1 MQLIKRTTLHYQ
13 EGTSDKVYE
22 VDLCQTGEN
31 RYVVNFRYGRR
42 GANLKEGVK
51 TTQPVPLA
59 EAQKVFD
66 KLVAE
71 KTNKGYQDV
80 SIPPVEETLAKA
92 EKPATRKV
100 AILNRLS
107 GQGNSKWPLER
118 AIWRAGELK
127 IPEATPLIIP
137 LIGSGDALRDYCIAW
152 ALGWCGGEGAVS
164 ALNSLRSNNKTPE
177 FVSRIAFEALL
188 KLADAETKAAWH
200 SSIIQQLPREL
211 YKKSADEFSNA
222 LRGYLNSEDYKRFA
236 VLDTIYQ
243 IDNEYV
249 RPALI
254 DILKTAPLRPNYF
267 QRFRHIFKMAEYR
280 HDAEVFAILAYRFE
294 KQGAT
299 YRSNS
304 YGVYVRNV
312 GYLRRYESKYN
323 NSTRRWEKIESNEF
337 QQYMQRPDASI
348 AYSSHTRDYFLRR
361 VWRTLKTL
369 GELGDTE
376 YVKMAVGVLLQ
387 YSDADAE
394 GAIATTFSRWQRDT
408 KGQYSRVD
416 FKHNWDAFA
425 GYINLNHILYENSPR
440 YELKQN
446 SIAWRCRDAYKPGDA
461 EPDVREEAFPS
472 LWEQQPSELLRLLL
486 ESNCRPVHHFA
497 VKALR
502 ACPQFGAELDESTI
516 IRLLNKPYEVTAQ
529 LGFEIARDR
538 YNPTNPNFTLV
549 LAIANCAFP
558 PARAEAYRWIEEGR
572 DRIKYDN
579 NFIIALVT
587 SPQSETRQF
596 ARQFLSSVTIGDNGA
611 KVLIG
616 QLFASLLRLNETEAP
631 LAKDISETL
640 LTCFTPQL
648 RTLGLSV
655 VLDLLQNPLLEIQEF
670 GAIILL
676 DRETSAA
683 NLPAGLIDSLMTS
696 PHESIRNIGIQ
707 IFGNLPDATLLNQ
720 YPLLVTMIIHE
731 QADIRNAIRPAIQR
745 LATNHPDFAARL
757 ATELIGVLMTRE
769 TQEGIH
775 AAIVVLLKEDLPE
788 WMTAVTKN
796 TALRLLKT
804 KSSAAQELAGYVL
817 SANRDKWAQE
827 FETLEIVKL
836 ADNEILAVREA
847 AREMFL
853 QNLNRL
859 RGNEREMLAA
869 VKLVE
874 CKWDDSREFGFRVF
888 GTFFD
893 EKDLTPSIIVNLCD
907 SVRADVRK
915 FGRDIVTRYFK
926 EADGQEYLLKFS
938 EHPSGDMQLFATN
951 YLENYAVNNPERL
964 QELLPYFITVLS
976 QVNRGRVAKKRIFAF
991 LDAEAQKTEEAARV
1005 VAEILTRQSATMA
1018 IGDKAAAIETMVKI
1032 HRTYPHLNLPIQV
1045 KPVATI
1051 GE

>member
-13 EGTSDKVYE
+13 EGTSDKIYE

-31 RYVVNFRYGRR
+31 RYVVNFRYGPR

-66 KLVAE
+66 KLVGE
-71 KTNKGYQDV
+71 KTKKGYQDV
-80 SIPPVEETLAKA
+80 STPPAEETLVKA
-92 EKPATRKV
+92 EKPATRNE

-107 GQGNSKWPLER
+107 GKGNNKWPLER

-127 IPEATPLIIP
+127 ISEATPLIIP

-164 ALNSLRSNNKTPE
+164 ALIRLRSNNTTAE

-188 KLADAETKAAWH
+188 KLADAETKAALH
-200 SSIIQQLPREL
+200 SEMVENLPPEL
-211 YKKSADEFSNA
+211 ASVKSADEFSHA
-222 LRGYLNSEDYKRFA
+222 LRAYLNNGDYQRFA

-243 IDNEYV
+243 IDNENV

-280 HDAEVFAILAYRFE
+280 HDAEIFGILAYRFE
-294 KQGAT
+294 KESSMFS
-299 YRSNS
+299 SNS
-304 YGVYVRNV
+304 YGVSPPGG
-312 GYLRRYESKYN
+312 GYLRKRVYRNYNSKAGTYETYN
-323 NSTRRWEKIESNEF
+323 EIEDELKRSES
-337 QQYMQRPDASI
+337 RI

-369 GELGDTE
+369 GESGETE

-394 GAIATTFSRWQRDT
+394 AARETTLTRWQRDAF
-408 KGQYSRVD
+408 GRYYRVD

-425 GYINLNHILYENSPR
+425 GYVTLNHILYENSPR
-440 YELKQN
+440 YELKEN
-446 SIAWRCRDAYKPGDA
+446 SKAWRCRDSYKPGDA
-461 EPDVREEAFPS
+461 EPNVREEAFPQ
-472 LWEQQPSELLRLLL
+472 LWEQQPNELLRLLL
-486 ESNCRPVHHFA
+486 ESDCRPVHHFA
-497 VKALR
+497 AKAAR

-549 LAIANCAFP
+549 LAIVNCAFA
-558 PARAEAYRWIEEGR
+558 PARAEAYRWIQEAS
-572 DRIKYDN
+572 DRIKSNN

-587 SPQSETRQF
+587 SPQSETRLF
-596 ARQFLSSVTIGDNGA
+596 ARQFLSSVTLSDNQA
-611 KVLIG
+611 KTLIG
-616 QLFASLLRLNETEAP
+616 QLFASLLGLNETRAT

-640 LTCFTPQL
+640 LTCFAAQL

-670 GAIILL
+670 GARILL

-683 NLPAGLIDSLMTS
+683 NLPSGLIESLMRS
-696 PHESIRNIGIQ
+696 PQESIRNIGIQ

-720 YPLLVTMIIHE
+720 YPLLVTMIAHE
-731 QADIRNAIRPAIQR
+731 QANIRNAIRPAIQR

-757 ATELIGVLMTRE
+757 ATELIGLLMASDTKE
-769 TQEGIH
+769 DIY
-775 AAIVVLLKEDLPE
+775 AAIAQLLKQDLPE
-788 WMTAVTKN
+788 WMTAVTKD
-796 TALRLLKT
+796 TALRLLKA
-804 KSSAAQELAGYVL
+804 KSSAVQELAGHVL
-817 SANRDKWAQE
+817 SANRDRWVNE

-853 QNLNRL
+853 HNLNRL
-859 RGNEREMLAA
+859 RGNEGEMLAA

-874 CKWDDSREFGFRVF
+874 CQWDDTRKFGFRVF
-888 GTFFD
+888 GTFFTD
-893 EKDLTPSIIVNLCD
+893 GDLTPSILVNLCD
-907 SVRADVRK
+907 SVREDVRK
-915 FGRDIVTRYFK
+915 FGRDMVTRYFK
-926 EADGQEYLLKFS
+926 QEYREEYLLKFS
-938 EHPSGDMQLFATN
+938 EHPSADMQLFATN
-951 YLENYAVNNPERL
+951 YLESYAVNNPERL
-964 QELLPYFITVLS
+964 QELQPYLIAVLS

-991 LDAEAQKTEEAARV
+991 LDAEAQKSEEAARV
-1005 VAEILTRQSATMA
+1005 VAEILTRQSATIA
-1018 IGDKAAAIETMVKI
+1018 IGDKATAIQTMVKI
-1032 HRTYPHLNLPIQV
+1032 HKTYPHLQLPIQV
-1045 KPVATI
+1045 KLVATI

>member
-42 GANLKEGVK
+42 GASLKEGVK

-71 KTNKGYQDV
+71 KTKKGYQDV
-80 SIPPVEETLAKA
+80 STPPAEETLAKS
-92 EKPATRKV
+92 EKPATRQE
-100 AILNRLS
+100 AILNRLAN
-107 GQGNSKWPLER
+107 QNPSKWPLER

-127 IPEATPLIIP
+127 ISEATPLIIP
-137 LIGSGDALRDYCIAW
+137 LIGSGEALRDYCIAW
-152 ALGWCGGEGAVS
+152 ALGWCGGEGAVP
-164 ALNSLRSNNKTPE
+164 ALNRLRSNNQTPE

-188 KLADAETKAAWH
+188 KLADAETKAALH
-200 SSIIQQLPREL
+200 SEMIENLPPEL
-211 YKKSADEFSNA
+211 TSAQSADEFSHA
-222 LRGYLNSEDYKRFA
+222 LRTYLNNGDYKRFA

-280 HDAEVFAILAYRFE
+280 LDAEVFGILAYRFE
-294 KQGAT
+294 KESPMFRYGWDGFWDVPNNRWRN
-299 YRSNS
+299 YREELASS
-304 YGVYVRNV
+304 
-312 GYLRRYESKYN
+312 ESKV
-323 NSTRRWEKIESNEF
+323 
-337 QQYMQRPDASI
+337 
-348 AYSSHTRDYFLRR
+348 AYSNKTRAYLLRR

-369 GELGDTE
+369 GELGDTQ

-394 GAIATTFSRWQRDT
+394 TIREKTFPSW
-408 KGQYSRVD
+408 YSYNSARIS
-416 FKHNWDAFA
+416 FTRYWDAYA
-425 GYINLNHILYENSPR
+425 GYLTFNHILYQNSPR
-440 YELKQN
+440 YELKEN
-446 SIAWRCRDAYKPGDA
+446 LKAWRCRDSYKPGDA

-486 ESNCRPVHHFA
+486 ESDCRPVHHFA
-497 VKALR
+497 AKAAR

-516 IRLLNKPYEVTAQ
+516 IRLLNKPYEVTAE

-549 LAIANCAFP
+549 LAIANCAFA
-558 PARAEAYRWIEEGR
+558 PARAEAYRWIEDAG
-572 DRIKYDN
+572 DRIKSNN
-579 NFIIALVT
+579 NFIIAITT
-587 SPQSETRQF
+587 SLQPETRQF
-596 ARQFLSSVTIGDNGA
+596 ARQFLTSVSLSDNQA

-616 QLFASLLRLNETEAP
+616 QLFASLLGLNATQAP
-631 LAKDISETL
+631 IAKDISETL
-640 LTCFTPQL
+640 LTCFASQL

-670 GAIILL
+670 GARILL
-676 DRETSAA
+676 IHQTSAA
-683 NLPAGLIDSLMTS
+683 NLPSGLIDSLMTS

-757 ATELIGVLMTRE
+757 ATELIDVLMTSE
-769 TQEGIH
+769 TKEGIH
-775 AAIVVLLKEDLPE
+775 ASIVLLLKEDLPE
-788 WMTAVTKN
+788 SMTAVTKD
-796 TALRLLKT
+796 TALRLLKA
-804 KSSAAQELAGYVL
+804 KSSAVQELAGFLL
-817 SANRDKWAQE
+817 SANRDTWANE
-827 FETLEIVKL
+827 YETLEIVKL
-836 ADNEILAVREA
+836 ADNEILVVREA

-853 QNLNRL
+853 HNLNRL

-874 CKWDDSREFGFRVF
+874 CKWDDTREFGFRVF
-888 GTFFD
+888 GTFFTD
-893 EKDLTPSIIVNLCD
+893 ADLTPSILVNLCD
-907 SVRADVRK
+907 SVREDVRK
-915 FGRDIVTRYFK
+915 FGRDMVTRYFK
-926 EADGQEYLLKFS
+926 QEYREEYLLKFS
-938 EHPSGDMQLFATN
+938 EHPSADMQLFATN
-951 YLENYAVNNPERL
+951 YLESYAVNNPERL

-991 LDAEAQKTEEAARV
+991 LDAEAQKSEEAARV

-1032 HRTYPHLNLPIQV
+1032 HKTYPHLALPIQV

-1051 GE
+1051 GG